1 MRDDSYL
8 VGGFHGGD
16 WQTMGELVVRW
27 FQFSIFT
34 SITRLHGDRHPSG
47 AQYTGAPLSA
57 ECDPTGAAGG
67 PVEPWAYGPPEA
79 HALEGVKAALRLKQ
93 ALKPYLLIQLQAL
106 ATHGLPV
113 MRPLWF
119 DFAADG
125 EATMAVSD
133 QFLFGGDY
141 MVAPVL
147 EAGAT
152 ARQVLF
158 PGEASVTFT
167 HFFSGHVYHGGSNQS
182 VPVAAA
188 NTSEFPLFRIARP
201 TAVQ

>member
-67 PVEPWAYGPPEA
+67 
-79 HALEGVKAALRLKQ
+79 
-93 ALKPYLLIQLQAL
+93 
-106 ATHGLPV
+106 
-113 MRPLWF
+113 
-119 DFAADG
+119 
-125 EATMAVSD
+125 
-133 QFLFGGDY
+133 
-141 MVAPVL
+141 
-147 EAGAT
+147 AGAQQAET
-152 ARQVLF
+152 AQQ
-158 PGEASVTFT
+158 G
-167 HFFSGHVYHGGSNQS
+167 Q
-182 VPVAAA
+182 AAG
-188 NTSEFPLFRIARP
+188 
-201 TAVQ
+201 AV